1 MTPVREFDFAKGR
14 TAARAGACAWLL
26 LIGWPLWAFME
37 RGPEPLA
44 VIAALGGVAVFAACW
59 VAIMWRM
66 LSSRATTSNPWAVA
80 GLAGSGLALL
90 PLFGPPWAYTS
101 FVYAVSAFAATLP
114 TGAFAAATAATAA
127 VEVTALLVS
136 GAPPAQVWWVPL
148 VIAAQAGAVHS
159 LRHMGLLVARLDAAR
174 AEVARLA
181 VENERLRF
189 ARDLHDTLGHTLTSI
204 TIRSQLAARLA
215 PADPGR
221 AAAEMTEVEGAAR
234 RALDEVRRTITGYR
248 APSLSEELEGASLN
262 LGVAGIEVTV
272 SPADGPIPAAA
283 EALLAWSVREAATN
297 VLRHSRAR
305 HCRIALR
312 LDKTS
317 AALEV
322 VDDGH
327 PAPAT
332 APGDHGHQTAA
343 ARTPPGD
350 DDLATAVGGD
360 DLATAVGGD
369 DLATAVGDGD
379 LATAVGD
386 GDGVPARRGERA
398 GSGLAGLAE
407 RVGAAGG
414 RLEAGPRP
422 EGGYLLRVRV
432 PLEAHQADVARVDT
446 TQANP
451 TPTNA
456 AQASAARA
464 NATQANATR
473 AGGP

>member
-1 MTPVREFDFAKGR
+1 MQQ
-14 TAARAGACAWLL
+14 
-26 LIGWPLWAFME
+26 
-37 RGPEPLA
+37 
-44 VIAALGGVAVFAACW
+44 
-59 VAIMWRM
+59 
-66 LSSRATTSNPWAVA
+66 S
-80 GLAGSGLALL
+80 
-90 PLFGPPWAYTS
+90 
-101 FVYAVSAFAATLP
+101 
-114 TGAFAAATAATAA
+114 
-127 VEVTALLVS
+127 
-136 GAPPAQVWWVPL
+136 
-148 VIAAQAGAVHS
+148 
-159 LRHMGLLVARLDAAR
+159 
-174 AEVARLA
+174 
-181 VENERLRF
+181 
-189 ARDLHDTLGHTLTSI
+189 
-204 TIRSQLAARLA
+204 
-215 PADPGR
+215 
-221 AAAEMTEVEGAAR
+221 R

-248 APSLSEELEGASLN
+248 APSLSEELEGASRN

-312 LDKTS
+312 LDETS

-332 APGDHGHQTAA
+332 APGEHGHQTAA
-343 ARTPPGD
+343 ASTAPGDDDLATVVGD
-350 DDLATAVGGD
+350 DDLATAVGG
-360 DLATAVGGD
+360 
-369 DLATAVGDGD
+369 
-379 LATAVGD
+379 
-386 GDGVPARRGERA
+386 GDGVSARSGERA

-432 PLEAHQADVARVDT
+432 PLRANQADVGRLDT
-446 TQANP
+446 AQANP

-464 NATQANATR
+464 NATQA
-473 AGGP
+473 GGP

>member
-1 MTPVREFDFAKGR
+1 M
-14 TAARAGACAWLL
+14 
-26 LIGWPLWAFME
+26 
-37 RGPEPLA
+37 
-44 VIAALGGVAVFAACW
+44 
-59 VAIMWRM
+59 
-66 LSSRATTSNPWAVA
+66 S
-80 GLAGSGLALL
+80 
-90 PLFGPPWAYTS
+90 
-101 FVYAVSAFAATLP
+101 
-114 TGAFAAATAATAA
+114 
-127 VEVTALLVS
+127 
-136 GAPPAQVWWVPL
+136 
-148 VIAAQAGAVHS
+148 
-159 LRHMGLLVARLDAAR
+159 
-174 AEVARLA
+174 
-181 VENERLRF
+181 
-189 ARDLHDTLGHTLTSI
+189 
-204 TIRSQLAARLA
+204 
-215 PADPGR
+215 
-221 AAAEMTEVEGAAR
+221 EVEGAAR

-248 APSLSEELEGASLN
+248 APSLSEELEGASRN

-312 LDKTS
+312 LDETS

-327 PAPAT
+327 P
-332 APGDHGHQTAA
+332 
-343 ARTPPGD
+343 TP
-350 DDLATAVGGD
+350 
-360 DLATAVGGD
+360 
-369 DLATAVGDGD
+369 ATAVGDD
-379 LATAVGD
+379 
-386 GDGVPARRGERA
+386 DGVPARSGERA

-446 TQANP
+446 TRANP

-456 AQASAARA
+456 AR
-464 NATQANATR
+464 ANATR

>member
-14 TAARAGACAWLL
+14 AAARAGACAWLL

-114 TGAFAAATAATAA
+114 AVAFAAATAATAA

-136 GAPPAQVWWVPL
+136 GAPLAQVWWVPL
-148 VIAAQAGAVHS
+148 VIAAQAVAVHS

-174 AEVARLA
+174 EEVARLA

-221 AAAEMTEVEGAAR
+221 AAAEMTEVERAAR

-248 APSLSEELEGASLN
+248 APSLSEELEGATRN

-305 HCRIALR
+305 HCRVALR
-312 LDKTS
+312 LDETS

-322 VDDGH
+322 TDDGH

-332 APGDHGHQTAA
+332 APGDDAHPATA
-343 ARTPPGD
+343 PGD
-350 DDLATAVGGD
+350 DAHQA
-360 DLATAVGGD
+360 A
-369 DLATAVGDGD
+369 AVGDGGR
-379 LATAVGD
+379 A
-386 GDGVPARRGERA
+386 PARSGHQA

-422 EGGYLLRVRV
+422 GGGYLLRVRV
-432 PLEAHQADVARVDT
+432 PLEATQADVARVE
-446 TQANP
+446 
-451 TPTNA
+451 
-456 AQASAARA
+456 
-464 NATQANATR
+464 ATQANATPTNAAR
-473 AGGP
+473 AGAP

>member
-248 APSLSEELEGASLN
+248 APSLSEELEGASRN

-312 LDKTS
+312 LDETS

-350 DDLATAVGGD
+350 DDLATAVG
-360 DLATAVGGD
+360 
-369 DLATAVGDGD
+369 
-379 LATAVGD
+379 D
-386 GDGVPARRGERA
+386 GDGVPARRGARA

-456 AQASAARA
+456 AQANAAQANATQA

>member
-1 MTPVREFDFAKGR
+1 MTPVREFDFTKSRA
-14 TAARAGACAWLL
+14 AARAGACAWLL
-26 LIGWPLWAFME
+26 LIGWPLWVFME
-37 RGPEPLA
+37 RGPGPLA
-44 VIAALGGVAVFAACW
+44 VIAALGGVALFAACW

-66 LSSRATTSNPWAVA
+66 LSARATTANPWAVT
-80 GLAGSGLALL
+80 GLTGSWLALL
-90 PLFGPPWAYTS
+90 PLFGQPWAYTS

-114 TGAFAAATAATAA
+114 AVAFAAATAAVAA
-127 VEVTALLVS
+127 VEVTALLAS
-136 GAPPAQVWWVPL
+136 GAPLSRVWWVPL
-148 VIAAQAGAVHS
+148 VIAVQAAAVHS

-221 AAAEMTEVEGAAR
+221 AAAEMTEVERAAR

-248 APSLSEELEGASLN
+248 APSLSEELEGATRN

-305 HCRIALR
+305 HCHIALR
-312 LDKTS
+312 LDETS

-322 VDDGH
+322 TDDGH
-327 PAPAT
+327 PATT
-332 APGDHGHQTAA
+332 AVPEDHGHQSTAA
-343 ARTPPGD
+343 GEDHATP
-350 DDLATAVGGD
+350 A
-360 DLATAVGGD
+360 
-369 DLATAVGDGD
+369 
-379 LATAVGD
+379 
-386 GDGVPARRGERA
+386 PARGGEPV

-432 PLEAHQADVARVDT
+432 PLEA
-446 TQANP
+446 
-451 TPTNA
+451 
-456 AQASAARA
+456 
-464 NATQANATR
+464 TR
-473 AGGP
+473 AGAA